1 VCGFGALFITALFF
15 VLLAPAV
22 DPAKR
27 DEYLARLMA
36 PPNNIWGQILAQA
49 QANPA
54 VLQQQEVIKSLQ
66 NVLQT
71 NVSVCSSLGHPYLSQ
86 MVQMADSMLQVRA
99 ARGEGDG
106 TGLAGVVSCRMN
118 SDWQWHAAADR
129 VVVCLHSVCNV
140 SIGCAV
146 SCNSW
151 WNVWQLRAALW
162 RMT

>member
-1 VCGFGALFITALFF
+1 VKVLAEHQVCL
-15 VLLAPAV
+15 VLLAV

-27 DEYLARLMA
+27 DEYLARLMG

-99 ARGEGDG
+99 GVAAFKCGV
-106 TGLAGVVSCRMN
+106 AGVR
-118 SDWQWHAAADR
+118 
-129 VVVCLHSVCNV
+129 L
-140 SIGCAV
+140 AV
-146 SCNSW
+146 R
-151 WNVWQLRAALW
+151 WQLTAK
-162 RMT
+162 